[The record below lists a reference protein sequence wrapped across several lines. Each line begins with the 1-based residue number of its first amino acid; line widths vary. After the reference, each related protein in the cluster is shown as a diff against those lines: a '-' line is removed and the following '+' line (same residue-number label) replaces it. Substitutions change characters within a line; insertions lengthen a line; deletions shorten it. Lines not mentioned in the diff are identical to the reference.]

1 MMSEKH
7 FGGVMLSNY
16 DTMIALGGFDVF
28 VQDRLEEIGEYKTP
42 EQTESLLKEHLY
54 FRPLR

>member
-7 FGGVMLSNY
+7 FGGVMLPND

-28 VQDRLEEIGEYKTP
+28 IQDRLEEIGEYKTSTQG
-42 EQTESLLKEHLY
+42 EALLKEHLY